1 MSSLFGCCI
10 NPCSKDQ
17 DRLDFRKIED
27 NGEVIYCAALYDGHG
42 VSATVADLAQDN
54 MLAHIEAELQK
65 IGFNDL
71 SEKVKTQVA
80 WAICNAMCSCVRVFT
95 QSNTPGTAHTS
106 VCAYVYLG
114 DQRARGITF
123 FGSNYTASHG
133 TTTQI
138 AGMMNI
144 FERAESRTRVP
155 ISQADG
161 IVSSVHNPLQQ
172 KQIRVVVRIFSNRA
186 GSLTSYA
193 ELSTN
198 LNNTSQDDGIFSSGH
213 NHQQEIK

>member
-1 MSSLFGCCI
+1 M
-10 NPCSKDQ
+10 
-17 DRLDFRKIED
+17 DFRKIED

-42 VSATVADLAQDN
+42 VSATVADLAQDS

-133 TTTQI
+133 AASTSIFTRFWNGHSRRWLRQLTT
-138 AGMMNI
+138 
-144 FERAESRTRVP
+144 
-155 ISQADG
+155 
-161 IVSSVHNPLQQ
+161 VSLQTNEWAALPLYFWRN
-172 KQIRVVVRIFSNRA
+172 K
-186 GSLTSYA
+186 
-193 ELSTN
+193 
-198 LNNTSQDDGIFSSGH
+198 
-213 NHQQEIK
+213 